1 MPNEDGACFAT
12 GTRRARWRA
21 GGAVLALAA
30 LLLGGAAHAAEIHSY
45 AIVQDDASLR
55 VQGKTIRLHGIYLPP
70 GVQGCRSDFR
80 PPVCGSRAARAL
92 EVLIRGFVRCLP
104 QARYFDRSI
113 SAFCYT
119 NASSM
124 SQPPIDLGARLIEE
138 GLALAGPAAPFE
150 YQALE
155 RIARANRRG
164 VWGFQVDRVIR

>member
-1 MPNEDGACFAT
+1 MIRASVSIVYRRRKCSARST
-12 GTRRARWRA
+12 GR
-21 GGAVLALAA
+21 
-30 LLLGGAAHAAEIHSY
+30 
-45 AIVQDDASLR
+45 Q
-55 VQGKTIRLHGIYLPP
+55 IRLCLWHQY
-70 GVQGCRSDFR
+70 S
-80 PPVCGSRAARAL
+80 PVCGSRAASAL

-104 QARYFDRSI
+104 QARYSDRSI
-113 SAFCYT
+113 SAFCFT

-164 VWGFQVDRVIR
+164 VWGFQVDQVIR